1 MRGFFTYTKDIIMAK
16 NSWRNQSRICV
27 LLALKLSLFKINLL
41 FLNYD

>member
-1 MRGFFTYTKDIIMAK
+1 MRGFIIYPEDHILIK
-16 NSWRNQSRICV
+16 NSSRSESGIYL